1 LANHGSVHIFVERVC
16 EDSSRSSCWPLQ
28 RAPPFPR
35 WLTLGPGRNA
45 GASGSTVITCGAAVH
60 CPHRDTII
68 IARRRVIGR
77 RLTGIRGGQ
86 RASPRI
92 VVSDTALTAYRSN
105 RSKPQSAPLNQSTST
120 TSPRVR
126 RVIGKIRAAGHSL
139 SVRSIDHSPSIS
151 RTCIDILCIYIRAR
165 PMSES
170 CDRIT
175 QRRVAKTSASVIF

>member
-1 LANHGSVHIFVERVC
+1 MANHGSVHIFVERVC
-16 EDSSRSSCWPLQ
+16 EVSSRSSCWPLQ

-105 RSKPQSAPLNQSTST
+105 RSKPLIGTSR
-120 TSPRVR
+120 S
-126 RVIGKIRAAGHSL
+126 KYFYYFSMLAAGHWQ
-139 SVRSIDHSPSIS
+139 DHGS
-151 RTCIDILCIYIRAR
+151 RTFSSATLGIDR
-165 PMSES
+165 SFS
-170 CDRIT
+170 
-175 QRRVAKTSASVIF
+175 RRFPNLHR